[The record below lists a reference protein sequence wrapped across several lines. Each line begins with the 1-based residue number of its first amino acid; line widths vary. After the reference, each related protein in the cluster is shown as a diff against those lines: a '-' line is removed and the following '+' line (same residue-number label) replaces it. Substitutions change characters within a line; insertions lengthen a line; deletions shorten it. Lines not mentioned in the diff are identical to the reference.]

1 MINMEIVMTFKTLF
15 TVLITVLCS
24 LTMVACGGGGGGG
37 ASSTNTS
44 SASTPPDITETEVSS
59 SGSTWVAG
67 QYKYAQSFS
76 NRCQTPRSNANYQ
89 DLIGSVTD
97 ENNWIRSWSHET
109 YLWYNELPDIDPITI
124 PNPIDYFDLMKT
136 SEITASGRN
145 KDQFHFTWDTEEY
158 NKLAQSGISAGF
170 GISFTI
176 TSNPQRLFVTYTEPN
191 SPAANANISRGAEIL
206 AIDNVQLD
214 NVNGQ
219 QDVDTI
225 NSALYPSLD
234 QTHTFVI
241 KDLNATSE
249 RSVTLTSVE
258 VTETPVYKTDVIE
271 QGEQKIGYL
280 VLNTFGVATAE
291 QQLIDAINYLGD
303 ESIDELI
310 LDLRYNGGGYLDI
323 SAELG
328 TMIAGDRAL
337 GAIYKEMIFNDKL
350 TSNNQSRFF
359 PSTTTGTFGVA
370 SGTILPKLNLS
381 KIYILSTGNTASA
394 SEALIN
400 GLRGI
405 DVEVILIGE
414 PTTGK
419 PYGFYPT
426 DNCGTTYFTIQFK
439 GANAKGF
446 GDYADG
452 FIPSETDNNEDQ
464 VRGCQ
469 VADDLSKV
477 MGDKSENMLETAL
490 HHIQH
495 ASCPTSPT
503 ISISKSQ
510 HPLSAVYGELIRPY
524 PAGLIIQ

>member
-1 MINMEIVMTFKTLF
+1 MTFKTLF

-24 LTMVACGGGGGGG
+24 LTMVACGGGGG
-37 ASSTNTS
+37 ASSTNTRNTNT
-44 SASTPPDITETEVSS
+44 TPDTTETVDNSPVN
-59 SGSTWVAG
+59 TWVAG
-67 QYKYAQSFS
+67 QYKSAQSFS
-76 NRCQTPRSNANYQ
+76 NRCETPRSNANYQ

-109 YLWYNELPDIDPITI
+109 YLWYNELPDIDPSTI
-124 PNPIDYFDLMKT
+124 PNPIDYFDRMKT
-136 SEITASGRN
+136 LAKTASGKN
-145 KDQFHFTWDTEEY
+145 KDQFHFTYNTEEY
-158 NKLAQSGISAGF
+158 NKLAQSGISASYGANF
-170 GISFTI
+170 VI
-176 TSNPQRLFVTYTEPN
+176 TSSPSRIFVTYTEPN
-191 SPAANANISRGAEIL
+191 SPAANAGIERGAEIL

-219 QDVDTI
+219 EDVNTI
-225 NSALYPSLD
+225 NSALYPSLG
-234 QTHTFVI
+234 QTHTFLI
-241 KDLNATSE
+241 KDLDATSE

-280 VLNTFGVATAE
+280 VLNTFNVATAE
-291 QQLIDAINYLGD
+291 QQLINAINSLND
-303 ESIDELI
+303 ANIDELV
-310 LDLRYNGGGYLDI
+310 LDLRYNGGGYLAI
-323 SAELG
+323 SAQLG
-328 TMIAGDRAL
+328 SMIAGDVAL
-337 GAIYKEMIFNDKL
+337 GSIFGEMIFNDKR
-350 TSNNQSRFF
+350 TIENQSFTF
-359 PSTTTGTFGVA
+359 PSTAYGLSATQGLV
-370 SGTILPKLNLS
+370 LPKLNLS
-381 KIYILSTGNTASA
+381 KVYILSTGNTASA
-394 SEALIN
+394 SESLIN
-400 GLRGI
+400 GLRGV

-452 FIPSETDNNEDQ
+452 FIPSETDNSEDQ

-477 MGDKSENMLETAL
+477 MGDNSENMLETAL

-495 ASCPTSPT
+495 GSCPTSPT
-503 ISISKSQ
+503 GSISKSQ

>member
-1 MINMEIVMTFKTLF
+1 MINKEIVMTFKTLF
-15 TVLITVLCS
+15 TVLITVLCN
-24 LTMVACGGGGGGG
+24 LNMVACGGGGGGG
-37 ASSTNTS
+37 ASSTNTRNTNT
-44 SASTPPDITETEVSS
+44 TPDTTETVDNSTVN
-59 SGSTWVAG
+59 TWVAG
-67 QYKYAQSFS
+67 QYKSAQSFA
-76 NRCQTPRSNANYQ
+76 NRCETPRSNANYQ
-89 DLIGSVTD
+89 DLTGSVTD

-109 YLWYNELPDIDPITI
+109 YLWYNELPDIDPSTI
-124 PNPIDYFDLMKT
+124 PNPIDYFDRIKT
-136 SEITASGRN
+136 SAKTASGKN
-145 KDQFHFTWDTEEY
+145 KDQFHFTYNTEEY
-158 NKLAQSGISAGF
+158 NKLAESGISAGYGTNF
-170 GISFTI
+170 VI
-176 TSNPQRLFVTYTEPN
+176 TSSPQRIFVTFTEQN
-191 SPAANANISRGAEIL
+191 SPAANANIGRGAEII

-219 QDVDTI
+219 EDVDTI
-225 NSALYPSLD
+225 NSALYPSLG

-241 KDLNATSE
+241 KDLDATSE
-249 RSVTLTSVE
+249 RNVTLTSVE
-258 VTETPVYKTDVIE
+258 VTETPVFKTDIIE
-271 QGEQKIGYL
+271 QGGQKIGYL

-291 QQLIDAINYLGD
+291 QQLIDAITVLKD
-303 ESIDELI
+303 EAIDELI

-328 TMIAGDRAL
+328 TMIAGDTAL

-359 PSTTTGTFGVA
+359 PSIAYGFSA
-370 SGTILPKLNLS
+370 TIGATLPKLNLS

-414 PTTGK
+414 PTIGK

-452 FIPSETDNNEDQ
+452 FIPSVIDNGTDQ
-464 VRGCQ
+464 VLGCR

-477 MGDKSENMLETAL
+477 LGDENENMLSTAL
-490 HHIQH
+490 HHIQN
-495 ASCPTSPT
+495 SNCPTSSMASTGKPV
-503 ISISKSQ
+503 
-510 HPLSAVYGELIRPY
+510 HPLSAVRGELIRPY
-524 PAGLIIQ
+524 PTGLITQ

>member
-1 MINMEIVMTFKTLF
+1 MTFKTLF
-15 TVLITVLCS
+15 TALTTVLCS

-44 SASTPPDITETEVSS
+44 SANTNTNTTETVDNSPVN
-59 SGSTWVAG
+59 TWVAG
-67 QYKYAQSFS
+67 QYKSAQSFS
-76 NRCQTPRSNANYQ
+76 NRCETPRTNANYQ

-109 YLWYNELPDIDPITI
+109 YLWYNELPDIDPKTYSD
-124 PNPIDYFDLMKT
+124 PLDYFELMKT
-136 SEITASGRN
+136 SAITASGRD
-145 KDQFHFTWDTEEY
+145 KDQFHFTWNTEEY
-158 NKLAQSGISAGF
+158 NKLSESGISAGF
-170 GISFTI
+170 GASFVI
-176 TSNPQRLFVTYTEPN
+176 TSSPLRIFVSFTEPN
-191 SPAANANISRGAEIL
+191 SPAANANIGRGAEVL
-206 AIDNVQLD
+206 AIDNVYID
-214 NVNGQ
+214 NITSE
-219 QDVDTI
+219 VDENI
-225 NSALYPSLD
+225 VNSALFPSLG

-241 KDLNATSE
+241 KDLDATGE

-258 VTETPVYKTDVIE
+258 VTETPVYKTDIIE
-271 QGEQKIGYL
+271 QGGQKIGYL

-291 QQLIDAINYLGD
+291 RQLIDAITVLKD
-303 ESIDELI
+303 EAIDELV

-328 TMIAGDRAL
+328 TMIAGDKAL
-337 GAIYKEMIFNDKL
+337 GNVYAEMIFNDKL
-350 TSNNQSRFF
+350 TSNNQSTFF
-359 PSTTTGTFGVA
+359 PSTANGFSAAIGV
-370 SGTILPKLNLS
+370 TLPKLNLS
-381 KIYILSTGNTASA
+381 KIYILSTDNTASA

-452 FIPSETDNNEDQ
+452 FIPSEADNSEDQ

-477 MGDKSENMLETAL
+477 MGDESENMLSTAL
-490 HHIQH
+490 HHIQNS
-495 ASCPTSPT
+495 SCPMS
-503 ISISKSQ
+503 SIASTGKPA
-510 HPLSAVYGELIRPY
+510 HPLSVVRGELIRPY
-524 PAGLIIQ
+524 PVGLIIQ

>member
-1 MINMEIVMTFKTLF
+1 MTLKTF
-15 TVLITVLCS
+15 ITVLFTVLCS
-24 LTMVACGGGGGGG
+24 LTMVACGGGGG

-44 SASTPPDITETEVSS
+44 STNTSSANTTPDTTETVDNSFV
-59 SGSTWVAG
+59 STWVAG
-67 QYKYAQSFS
+67 QYKSAQSFS

-109 YLWYNELPDIDPITI
+109 YLWYNELPDIDPSTI
-124 PNPIDYFDLMKT
+124 PNPIDYFDRMKT
-136 SEITASGRN
+136 SAKTASGKN
-145 KDQFHFTWDTEEY
+145 KDQFHFTYNTEDY
-158 NKLAQSGISAGF
+158 NKLAESGISASYGANF
-170 GISFTI
+170 VI
-176 TSNPQRLFVTYTEPN
+176 TSSPTRIFVTYTELN
-191 SPAANANISRGAEIL
+191 SPAANASIGRGAEIL

-219 QDVDTI
+219 EDVDTI
-225 NSALYPSLD
+225 NSALYPSLG

-241 KDLNATSE
+241 KDLDAASE

-258 VTETPVYKTDVIE
+258 VTETPVYKTDIIE

-291 QQLIDAINYLGD
+291 QQLIDAITVLKD
-303 ESIDELI
+303 AAIDELI

-328 TMIAGDRAL
+328 TMIAGNRAL
-337 GAIYKEMIFNDKL
+337 GSIYKEMIFNDKL

-359 PSTTTGTFGVA
+359 PSIVYGFSA
-370 SGTILPKLNLS
+370 TIGATLPKLNLS

-452 FIPSETDNNEDQ
+452 FIPSETDNSEDQ

-477 MGDKSENMLETAL
+477 MGDESENMLATAL
-490 HHIQH
+490 HHIQNS
-495 ASCPTSPT
+495 SCPMS
-503 ISISKSQ
+503 SIASTGKPA
-510 HPLSAVYGELIRPY
+510 HPLSVVRGELIRPY
-524 PAGLIIQ
+524 PVGLIIQ